1 MPRRA
6 KKELGVPFFICKKK
20 IRAPASG
27 GKKEEENTMAQRVQI
42 PVSEFKERVQ
52 RAASLVREKGL
63 DVLVVNGSEADYA
76 NTRYFSNF
84 WPVFERCGVAISA
97 AGDCA
102 IMVGPESQIFAADF
116 GVIEKVYVLY
126 EYRESANPAYPE
138 LKVQKY
144 SDVFEG
150 IGVHGK
156 KLRIGVAAW
165 LDTNVVMMEGL
176 KDTYPEAEI
185 VRADDIMVKLRSV
198 KSDNEI
204 ACLREA
210 ARITQIATDEV
221 IKHIRP
227 GVTELSLVGIAQK
240 TIYENGAEYEGLP
253 MYCFSEKSTKHA
265 ISRSSYREIQKGDIV
280 QLNLSAKVCGYSP
293 SIGMPVCCGK
303 LSPEKRDLVEFGL
316 EAHMWTERY
325 LKAGIVAGDVA
336 KDFIKFFKENGREK
350 NYFYGPCHG
359 LGLIEVESPWMETI
373 SDYKLQK
380 NMTFQIDTF
389 VMGDTF
395 GLRWEKPIA
404 ITENGCEMLCE
415 RQIGKI
421 YEIDC

>member
-1 MPRRA
+1 
-6 KKELGVPFFICKKK
+6 
-20 IRAPASG
+20 
-27 GKKEEENTMAQRVQI
+27 MARVEI

-52 RAASLVREKGL
+52 RAAELIRERGL

-76 NTRYFSNF
+76 DTRYFSNF

-97 AGDCA
+97 RGDCA

-116 GVIEKVYVLY
+116 GVIENVFVLY

-138 LKVQKY
+138 LKVQTY
-144 SDVFEG
+144 RDVFQFL
-150 IGVHGK
+150 GVTGEHIK
-156 KLRIGVAAW
+156 IGVAAW
-165 LDTNVVMMEGL
+165 LNTNLVMMEGL
-176 KDTYPEAEI
+176 RDNYPKAEI
-185 VRADDIMVKLRSV
+185 VRADDIMLTLRRI

-221 IKHIRP
+221 IKALKP
-227 GVTELSLVGIAQK
+227 GMTELQLVGIAQK

-253 MYCFSEKSTKHA
+253 MYCFSERSTKHA

-280 QLNLSAKVCGYSP
+280 QLNLSAKICGYSP
-293 SIGMPVCCGK
+293 SIGIPVCCGK

-316 EAHMWTERY
+316 QAHMWTEKY
-325 LKAGIVAGDVA
+325 LKAGVLASDVA
-336 KDFIKFFKENGREK
+336 KDFIKFFEENGRK
-350 NYFYGPCHG
+350 QNYFYGPCHG
-359 LGLIEVESPWMETI
+359 LGLIEVEAPWMETI
-373 SDYKLQK
+373 SDYELQK

-389 VMGDTF
+389 VMGETF

-404 ITENGCEMLCE
+404 ITENGVQILCE

-421 YEIDC
+421 YEIE